1 MNEMF
6 SQRTYR
12 ILRAFL
18 AAWLRILH
26 PVIHVHGRENIP
38 EGGCVVCPNHIQL
51 SDPPFA
57 AVALSHRTPLRL
69 MAKKELFQGNKLFA
83 WLIAALGAFPVDRGA
98 TDLKAVQTTLKTLR
112 EGNRVLIFPEGT
124 RVRKGKKVEAHSGA
138 LLMANRAKVPVVPI
152 YVSTKKHLFSPIL
165 LRFGEPYFPEYAAA
179 KATPEE
185 LTLRSAELLE
195 KIYAMGDER

>member
-1 MNEMF
+1 MKF
-6 SQRTYR
+6 KYHRWFQWLVVPFVALAFHIYFGYR
-12 ILRAFL
+12 I
-18 AAWLRILH
+18 I
-26 PVIHVHGRENIP
+26 GRENIP

>member
-38 EGGCVVCPNHIQL
+38 EGPCMLCCNHSSF
-51 SDPPFA
+51 SDP
-57 AVALSHRTPLRL
+57 VWVIVYGKLSRL
-69 MAKKELFQGNKLFA
+69 PRIMAKQELMKLPVLG
-83 WLIAALGAFPVDRGA
+83 WLYRKLGAFPVDRGA

-152 YVSTKKHLFSPIL
+152 YVSTKKHLFSRINL
-165 LRFGEPYFPEYAAA
+165 CFGEPYFPEYAAA

>member
-18 AAWLRILH
+18 TVWLRILH

-38 EGGCVVCPNHIQL
+38 EGPCMLCCNHSCF
-51 SDPPFA
+51 SDP
-57 AVALSHRTPLRL
+57 VWVIVYGKLSRL
-69 MAKKELFQGNKLFA
+69 PRIMAKQELMKLPVLG
-83 WLIAALGAFPVDRGA
+83 WLYRKLGAFPVDRGA

-124 RVRKGKKVEAHSGA
+124 RVRKGKRVEAHSGA

-152 YVSTKKHLFSPIL
+152 YVSTKKHLFSPINL
-165 LRFGEPYFPEYAAA
+165 SFGEAYFPEYAAA

>member
-38 EGGCVVCPNHIQL
+38 EGPCMLCCNHSSF
-51 SDPPFA
+51 SDP
-57 AVALSHRTPLRL
+57 VWVIVYGKLSRL
-69 MAKKELFQGNKLFA
+69 PRIMAKQELMKLPVLG
-83 WLIAALGAFPVDRGA
+83 WLYRKLGAFPVDRGA
-98 TDLKAVQTTLKTLR
+98 TDLKAVQTTLRTLR

-138 LLMANRAKVPVVPI
+138 LLMANRAKVQVVPI
-152 YVSTKKHLFSPIL
+152 YVSTKKHLFSRINL
-165 LRFGEPYFPEYAAA
+165 SFGEAYFPEYAAA

>member
-18 AAWLRILH
+18 AVWLRILH
-26 PVIHVHGRENIP
+26 PVIHVRGRKNIP
-38 EGGCVVCPNHIQL
+38 EGPCMLCCNHSSF
-51 SDPPFA
+51 SDP
-57 AVALSHRTPLRL
+57 VWVTVYGKLSRL
-69 MAKKELFQGNKLFA
+69 PRIMAKQELMKLPVLG
-83 WLIAALGAFPVDRGA
+83 WLYRKLGAFPVDRGA

-152 YVSTKKHLFSPIL
+152 YVSTKKHLFSRINL
-165 LRFGEPYFPEYAAA
+165 SFGEAYFPEYAAA

>member
-1 MNEMF
+1 M
-6 SQRTYR
+6 
-12 ILRAFL
+12 
-18 AAWLRILH
+18 
-26 PVIHVHGRENIP
+26 
-38 EGGCVVCPNHIQL
+38 
-51 SDPPFA
+51 
-57 AVALSHRTPLRL
+57 
-69 MAKKELFQGNKLFA
+69 
-83 WLIAALGAFPVDRGA
+83 
-98 TDLKAVQTTLKTLR
+98 QTTLKTLR